1 MKVTLNSEQ
10 QRALT
15 VAVVIALA
23 LGSMLLLRYVP
34 IIITAAIAVYVFH
47 PIYTWLNRRTKR
59 EGASAALTLVL
70 VMLFAILPIVGMVLI
85 TIQQFGS
92 AISSAI
98 TYISSNQLG
107 DTSQQALEQVNGL
120 LSRLTLGAVQVDYE
134 SIKTFAS
141 TYGSTIA
148 SFLVNFLKNSL
159 GSIPGLVTNIILFI
173 YIFTALLMYN
183 KQLVRYTKQ
192 LNPMGDEVSNLYL
205 SRAAAM
211 TKGMVRGQFI
221 IAFAQGITGALFLY
235 IAGLHYFAP
244 LALVLSLLS
253 IIPLG
258 GGIVSIPI
266 GIVLL
271 VTGNVL
277 GGLLVLVGH
286 FLVVTNID
294 NILRPKLVPKE
305 ARLNS
310 ALTMLSV
317 FSGIAFFGFLGI
329 VIGPVLMI
337 LIVTTIQVYIT
348 TRTTKS

>member
-1 MKVTLNSEQ
+1 
-10 QRALT
+10 
-15 VAVVIALA
+15 
-23 LGSMLLLRYVP
+23 
-34 IIITAAIAVYVFH
+34 
-47 PIYTWLNRRTKR
+47 
-59 EGASAALTLVL
+59 
-70 VMLFAILPIVGMVLI
+70 
-85 TIQQFGS
+85 
-92 AISSAI
+92 
-98 TYISSNQLG
+98 
-107 DTSQQALEQVNGL
+107 
-120 LSRLTLGAVQVDYE
+120 VQVDYE